1 MKKTI
6 KEAGTIPA
14 DLGSERARRFIG
26 SVHEDALAK
35 QTKLWEGYQEKFQ
48 AAKERYLE
56 ALQAE
61 IKRRTQQGDKK
72 ASAYLERE
80 RGAAGMDPYFR
91 SIISGGNPAVP
102 EE

>member
-1 MKKTI
+1 MRLVTLFSLLLV
-6 KEAGTIPA
+6 T
-14 DLGSERARRFIG
+14 
-26 SVHEDALAK
+26 
-35 QTKLWEGYQEKFQ
+35 
-48 AAKERYLE
+48 

-91 SIISGGNPAVP
+91 SIISGGYPSVP
-102 EE
+102 ES